1 MAMDYILAPH
11 IAVER
16 SALLLRLSGSHVQ
29 IPGPDTT
36 KLPFKSSYYA
46 YRSMTFDLTKQF
58 YANEA
63 PYSTLQYTKVPC
75 RTQHYATVHYSTLQY
90 TTVY

>member
-36 KLPFKSSYYA
+36 ELPCFKSS
-46 YRSMTFDLTKQF
+46 
-58 YANEA
+58 
-63 PYSTLQYTKVPC
+63 
-75 RTQHYATVHYSTLQY
+75 
-90 TTVY
+90 